1 MERGQIDMTQD
12 DLSCEEESGTAK
24 HEVPFGEQLTLR
36 SLLIGALGSVVIT
49 TSSVYVAL
57 RMGAL
62 PWPTIFVAVLSM
74 ALLKGMG
81 RTNVNEINVTHTAM
95 SAGGMVAGGLA
106 FTLPGLHMLNPEAP
120 MHFPALLAVT
130 LSGTL
135 LGVIFTA
142 LVRGYFIEREQ
153 LPFPMGIAASETIL
167 AGDEKGSKARTL
179 FGTLGAAAIFTLL
192 RDALG
197 KIPTI
202 WVSAPL
208 AAKGMPFGVWVAP
221 MAVGIGYLIGP
232 LYTGIWFLGSLI
244 GFVGLIY
251 AGVSLGVFPNAAVA
265 SAFKDSLGIGLMVG
279 TGAGILL
286 KGILPRVWEIYGPL
300 PSGHTP
306 QDRMIGPRLAFSIPA
321 LLAFVLTYAVDMS
334 LVSSVLTILGVW
346 ATTAMAAQIT
356 GQTAINPMEIFG
368 IIVLLPVRAIAS
380 LGTGLGMEQA
390 FCVAGIVAVACGLTG
405 DVLNDFKSGHILG
418 TNPRAQLAAE
428 AVGGVVG
435 AIVSTLILVVMHKAF
450 GKMGPGTELPAPQ
463 AYAVSTMVGGL
474 PNTAAFLLG
483 LALGAVL
490 YVLNVPA
497 MTLGIGVYLPM
508 FISVTVFL
516 GGALAS
522 LTRRL
527 FPNRQG
533 SMGVVVASGLLG
545 GEGIA
550 GVLIAIG
557 RVLSFMAD

>member
-1 MERGQIDMTQD
+1 MGA
-12 DLSCEEESGTAK
+12 AK
-24 HEVPFGEQLTLR
+24 RAVSIGEQLTLR
-36 SLLIGALGSVVIT
+36 GILIGALGSVVIT
-49 TSSVYVAL
+49 TSSMYVAL

-106 FTLPGLHMLNPEAP
+106 FTLPGLSMLNPDAP
-120 MHFPALLAVT
+120 MRLSALLMVT

-135 LGVIFTA
+135 LGVVFTA
-142 LVRGYFIEREQ
+142 LVRGYFIERER
-153 LPFPMGIAASETIL
+153 LPFPMGIAASETVL

-179 FGTLGAAAIFTLL
+179 FGTLGIAAVFTLL
-192 RDALG
+192 RDAWG
-197 KIPTI
+197 KIPAV

-208 AAKGMPFGVWVAP
+208 AARGVPFGFWIAP
-221 MAVGIGYLIGP
+221 MAAGIGYLIGP
-232 LYTGIWFLGSLI
+232 LYTGVWFLGSLI
-244 GFVGLIY
+244 GFFGLIY
-251 AGVSLGVFPNAAVA
+251 AGVSLGLFADAAAA

-286 KGILPRVWEIYGPL
+286 KGILPRAREIYGPML
-300 PSGHTP
+300 SGRAAR
-306 QDRMIGPRLAFSIPA
+306 DRMIGLRFAPLIPV
-321 LLAFVLTYAVDMS
+321 LLAFGLTYVAELS
-334 LVSSVLTILGVW
+334 LAGSVLTILGVW
-346 ATTAMAAQIT
+346 VTTAMAAQIT
-356 GQTAINPMEIFG
+356 GQTGINPMEIFG
-368 IIVLLPVRAIAS
+368 IIVLLLVRTAAS

-390 FCVAGIVAVACGLTG
+390 FYVAGVVAVACGLTG
-405 DVLNDFKSGHILG
+405 DVLNDFKSGHLLG
-418 TNPRAQLAAE
+418 TDPRAQLAAE
-428 AVGGVVG
+428 VAGGMVG
-435 AIVSTLILVVMHKAF
+435 AVVSVLVLVVMYKAF
-450 GKMGPGTELPAPQ
+450 GRMGPGTELPAPQ

-483 LALGAVL
+483 LALGAGF

-497 MTLGIGVYLPM
+497 MTLGIGIYLPM
-508 FISVTVFL
+508 FISGTVFL
-516 GGALAS
+516 GGALAF

-533 SMGVVVASGLLG
+533 GMGVVVASGLLG
-545 GEGIA
+545 GEGIT

-557 RVLSFMAD
+557 KVLSFLVR